1 MEIAPMDFAMGLKVM
16 RRMMNRNVKLGVLG
30 AITLGAGSLFAGGCA
45 NQQEDQIA
53 QLNSEIASLKEEKAQ
68 LEQARIAAETRANEA
83 ATKQTA
89 AQAPGNGNGAG
100 WDDPSGT
107 GGGNRPRPQQDVV
120 ITVAGDVLFASG
132 QVTLKPDAKTELDR
146 VARQLNGQYAG
157 HNIRIEGYTDSD
169 PIRKSKF
176 PSNEALSQA
185 RAEAVERYLVSKGV
199 SQGRVSSVGRGAAK
213 PKATKAASRRVEIV
227 VLGQ

>member
-1 MEIAPMDFAMGLKVM
+1 MDFATGLKAM
-16 RRMMNRNVKLGVLG
+16 RGMMSRKVKLSVLG
-30 AITLGAGSLFAGGCA
+30 AMVLGAGSLFSGGCA

-68 LEQARIAAETRANEA
+68 LDQARIAAETKASEA
-83 ATKQTA
+83 QKNQA
-89 AQAPGNGNGAG
+89 AQQPPNQPG
-100 WDDPSGT
+100 WDENGGSGGT
-107 GGGNRPRPQQDVV
+107 GRPRPQERDVV

-132 QVTLKPDAKTELDR
+132 QVTLKQEAKAELDR

-185 RAEAVERYLVSKGV
+185 RAEAVEKYLVSKGV
-199 SQGRVSSVGRGAAK
+199 SQGRVSAVGRGSAK
-213 PKATKAASRRVEIV
+213 PKGTKAASRRVEIV
-227 VLGQ
+227 VLGN